1 MRAISPSH
9 THIDW
14 KNETPMKKQPKQDC
28 ILLSRIIFLAEFV
41 RFKTPGKTA
50 VTIVVIESIG
60 IVVFCASAD
69 YA

>member
-1 MRAISPSH
+1 
-9 THIDW
+9 
-14 KNETPMKKQPKQDC
+14 MKKQPKQDC

-41 RFKTPGKTA
+41 RFKPPGKTA

-69 YA
+69 YARRLLMIGSRPNTQQA